1 MSAVAA
7 VPIDD
12 ASASERAYRALVRR
26 IATCELQAGEPFV
39 ERLEAAR
46 LGMSRTPFRDAL
58 NRLEQEGLVRR
69 VPKRGTFVS
78 LLDPADIADNMA
90 VREAIEVEMARRVIE
105 QRRYPDDELAEAI
118 EEQRRAIN
126 AGDHRR
132 FLDADERF
140 HMLLVAAAGNARA
153 VDAARRAWLHVNRVR
168 YLEPMSAAAMR
179 RARRDHVAIA
189 AAVREGSA
197 EATQRAIRRHLDEP
211 LHRLLSEHARHHPTS
226 FTPEALVALTAR

>member
-1 MSAVAA
+1 MTAVA
-7 VPIDD
+7 VLPLSD

-78 LLDPADIADNMA
+78 LLDPEDIADNMA

-105 QRRYPDDELAEAI
+105 EGKAPHAELAAVI
-118 EEQRRAIN
+118 DEQRRAIN
-126 AGDHRR
+126 AGDHRG

-168 YLEPMSAAAMR
+168 YLEPMSSAAMR
-179 RARRDHVAIA
+179 RARHDHLAIA
-189 AAVREGSA
+189 SAVQDGSA
-197 EATQRAIRRHLDEP
+197 ESTQRAIRRHLDEP
-211 LHRLLSEHARHHPTS
+211 LHRLLGEHARRHPTS
-226 FTPEALVALTAR
+226 FAPEALVALTSR